1 MDTTLLIAIGIAVI
15 ALGLAAW
22 FWWQMHSRHK
32 LKDRFGPEYDRAVRD
47 YGSESKAVS
56 ALGKREE
63 RTRQYTIRALSERER
78 QEFETRW
85 RDTQACFVD
94 DPRAAAREADAL
106 VNRLM
111 EARGYPMTD
120 FDHRAE
126 DVSVDHPHVVQ
137 NYRTAHAIALA
148 DSAGKAST
156 EDLRRAFVCY
166 RALFSELL
174 ETQSTPTGR
183 EVHA

>member
-1 MDTTLLIAIGIAVI
+1 MDSTILIAIGIAVI

-22 FWWQMHSRHK
+22 FWWQMHSRQK

-47 YGSESKAVS
+47 YGTESKAVS
-56 ALGKREE
+56 ELGKREE
-63 RTRQYTIRALSERER
+63 RTHKYTIRPLSERER
-78 QEFETRW
+78 REFEASW
-85 RDTQACFVD
+85 RDTQARFVD
-94 DPRAAAREADAL
+94 DPRLAAREADAL
-106 VNRLM
+106 VSRLM
-111 EARGYPMTD
+111 ETRGYPMTD

-137 NYRTAHAIALA
+137 NYRTAHAIALS

-156 EDLRRAFVCY
+156 EDLRRALVCY

-174 ETQSTPTGR
+174 EPQSTVTGR